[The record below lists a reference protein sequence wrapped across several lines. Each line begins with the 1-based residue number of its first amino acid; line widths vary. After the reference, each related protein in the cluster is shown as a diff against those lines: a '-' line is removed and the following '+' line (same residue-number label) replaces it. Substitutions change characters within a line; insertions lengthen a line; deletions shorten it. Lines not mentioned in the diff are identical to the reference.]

1 MGKKAEATPKIVEPE
16 PAPAPEKTAEEPKQ
30 EEERK
35 PRKEWPNTR
44 AGQQERSVSPGTLDG
59 ELSQHAYLADLL

>member
-1 MGKKAEATPKIVEPE
+1 MGKKPETAPKIVEPE
-16 PAPAPEKTAEEPKQ
+16 PTPAPEKPAEQPKPA
-30 EEERK
+30 EERK
-35 PRKEWPNTR
+35 TRKEWPSER